1 LWCQKDSFDGIPIRK
16 REGGSDDTFALQVRS
31 KGFPTFAAVKEPLD
45 SAKPVALNTPLHFA
59 KDGNGT
65 KCLLSGWSQ
74 PEAWGVWSDGDH
86 ASLLVPLKSVG
97 SDLVLELDVSGFV
110 TSKCPQQLINVRVNE
125 VPVGEIFFSLD
136 RPEGMRRLWI
146 SAEVAQREH
155 GKLLIDFRCEN
166 PTSPKIAGISED
178 PRELALALRTLRITD

>member
-1 LWCQKDSFDGIPIRK
+1 MWCQKDSFDGIPIRK

-65 KCLLSGWSQ
+65 KCLLSGWSH

-97 SDLVLELDVSGFV
+97 SDLVLE
-110 TSKCPQQLINVRVNE
+110 TSVASSLRNVRNS
-125 VPVGEIFFSLD
+125 SL
-136 RPEGMRRLWI
+136 M
-146 SAEVAQREH
+146 
-155 GKLLIDFRCEN
+155 
-166 PTSPKIAGISED
+166 
-178 PRELALALRTLRITD
+178 